1 MVTRRSSRPAGLLR
15 MSCGHGYHEIR
26 GLVAFE
32 TCGNSGREHMRKKKK
47 RDLHSGKFKGGLGSW
62 GARERWSL
70 AFRYGQ
76 GTIATAQL
84 RHALCSE
91 RAWRRPNGEMEHPH
105 PCFAYATPSA
115 TPPPVHVLVPPWT
128 SFGEQHAKERLRHFD
143 LSSYIVFSHSFVFR
157 PSQLTGLSSPDRV

>member
-1 MVTRRSSRPAGLLR
+1 VATGTTKYVGSWLSKPV
-15 MSCGHGYHEIR
+15 EIAD
-26 GLVAFE
+26 GN
-32 TCGNSGREHMRKKKK
+32 TCEKKK

-157 PSQLTGLSSPDRV
+157 PSQLTGLSSPDRVWCFGYEL